1 MGIFNLLFRDK
12 IQSPD
17 PRVARFALIDELD
30 NIVTTIS
37 GWATV
42 QHNSDGTHNFAAQGF
57 DLVPVGGTIQWHASI
72 ATPTRWLLC
81 DGSNVSRGTYA
92 QLFRAIGITYGAGDG
107 STTFT
112 LPNLNGGVPKYIILA
127 CV

>member
-17 PRVARFALIDELD
+17 QRVARQALIDELD
-30 NIVTTIS
+30 NIVTAIG

-42 QHNSDGTHNFAAQGF
+42 QHSADGTHNFAAQGF
-57 DLVPVGGTIQWHASI
+57 GLVPVGGTIQWHAS
-72 ATPTRWLLC
+72 TPTPSQWLLC
-81 DGSNVSRGTYA
+81 DGSSVSRGTYA

-112 LPNLNGGVPKYIILA
+112 LPSLNGGTPKYIILA

>member
-1 MGIFNLLFRDK
+1 
-12 IQSPD
+12 
-17 PRVARFALIDELD
+17 VAQA
-30 NIVTTIS
+30 
-37 GWATV
+37 
-42 QHNSDGTHNFAAQGF
+42 
-57 DLVPVGGTIQWHASI
+57 I

-112 LPNLNGGVPKYIILA
+112 LPNLNGAPQSISFSRVSNHALRGIH
-127 CV
+127 

>member
-17 PRVARFALIDELD
+17 PRVARNALLDELD

-42 QHNSDGTHNFAAQGF
+42 QHNADGTHNFAAQGY
-57 DLVPVGGTIQWHASI
+57 DLVPVGGIIQWHANL
-72 ATPTRWLLC
+72 APPARWILC
-81 DGSNVSRGTYA
+81 DGSNVSRGTYPL
-92 QLFRAIGITYGAGDG
+92 LFRAIGIAYGSGDG

-112 LPNLNGGVPKYIILA
+112 LPSLNAGTPKYIILA

>member
-17 PRVARFALIDELD
+17 PRVARQALIDELD

-42 QHNSDGTHNFAAQGF
+42 QHAADGTHNFAAQGF
-57 DLVPVGGTIQWHASI
+57 DLVPVGGTIQWHSGV

-81 DGSNVSRGTYA
+81 DGSNVSRVTYA
-92 QLFRAIGITYGAGDG
+92 QLFRTIGIVYGAGDG
-107 STTFT
+107 SNTFT
-112 LPNLNGGVPKYIILA
+112 LPSLNGGTPKYIILA